1 MPSGAVW
8 HAIPPSIKTGSIG
21 SIELSKNL
29 KLLEQHPG
37 RLEFFIE
44 AKGEIWLNWVFP
56 SSEIAL

>member
-8 HAIPPSIKTGSIG
+8 HAIPPSIKTGFIG

-44 AKGEIWLNWVFP
+44 AKGEI
-56 SSEIAL
+56 